1 MLNHKKVEAMSNN
14 KKPIINRQQKLW
26 KFNFHRLNG
35 FTLIEVLVV
44 VGLIAVLSTIV
55 LLTLNPLDFLKQGRD
70 STRLNDLSNLL
81 RTLNYI
87 KAESPQTFFG
97 NAKTI
102 YISRPD
108 PNLTGDATST
118 CPNMNLPSI
127 PTDWSYYCVS
137 QENLSKIDGKGWIPI
152 DFRNQAIFRLSK
164 LPVDPKNDENYYY
177 TYVYD
182 PNTQTFEINTVLESE
197 KQKHLLAEDNGDNDN
212 LYELGT
218 NLTLYP
224 VGGIGQN
231 LVLKNESSQNVK
243 NESNF
248 LIYVAQAAGTGQV
261 SFFIAPDQVTGD
273 NNLFWD
279 NTNKRLG
286 IGTTNPAYKL
296 SIVGTENTSQLVV
309 RAFSGQSNSNPLIKV
324 ENSGGSELFRIHSD
338 NLNNIFIGY
347 NSGLNNNIA
356 GGDNGLYNTYLGSGA
371 GQNGSTNFRSTALGY
386 KALYSSTAS
395 DRNTAV
401 GEGALYSLN
410 NGCQNVAV
418 GSETMYFFTS
428 GCDNIA
434 MGRGALR
441 EHTSGD
447 GVTALGK
454 DAFRGN
460 GTYSTGNYMTA
471 VGFRAGYYTNGDYNT
486 FIGAY
491 SGYALSGGITG
502 TRNVF
507 IGYQAGYWPNLG
519 TGSSGS
525 NNVIIGSQAGYVGGL
540 NSSGN
545 VFIGYQAGY
554 NETGSNKLYIANS
567 SSTPPLIY
575 GDFVSGNVGLGT
587 TNPTSKLHII
597 GDLTVSGTKNFEVD
611 YPGNPNKKI
620 VYVALEGPEAGTY
633 VRGSAVCENG
643 EKVIN
648 FPDYFS
654 LVTSD
659 KGLTANLTPRNNF
672 SNLYIKE
679 LTNEK
684 LIVGCEMNNSF
695 DYTVFGLRK
704 GYENF
709 EVIRLK

>member
-1 MLNHKKVEAMSNN
+1 MIGQKANN
-14 KKPIINRQQKLW
+14 PSLTTNRPKLLVNRCKLLVRSW
-26 KFNFHRLNG
+26 KLPLRHA
-35 FTLIEVLVV
+35 FTLVEVLVV
-44 VGLIAVLSTIV
+44 VGLIAVLSTVV

-127 PTDWSYYCVS
+127 PNDWSYYCVS

-286 IGTTNPAYKL
+286 IWTTSPGSKLSVSGGVSIGSTYAGTAAPTDGLIVQGNVGIGTTTPAFALDVNGVVRIANNTMLQLGSTNTGFRRDTSEAGNVIDVINNGTINFQFIDTGGPGIRGRTTTGSPFIYALPGTVAAPTYSFFGNQNTGIYRPASNTIGLVTNGAEVVRIDSTGNVGIGTTTPAYKL
-296 SIVGTENTSQLVV
+296 DV
-309 RAFSGQSNSNPLIKV
+309 
-324 ENSGGSELFRIHSD
+324 
-338 NLNNIFIGY
+338 IGD
-347 NSGLNNNIA
+347 I
-356 GGDNGLYNTYLGSGA
+356 
-371 GQNGSTNFRSTALGY
+371 R
-386 KALYSSTAS
+386 
-395 DRNTAV
+395 
-401 GEGALYSLN
+401 
-410 NGCQNVAV
+410 
-418 GSETMYFFTS
+418 TS
-428 GCDNIA
+428 GC
-434 MGRGALR
+434 L
-441 EHTSGD
+441 
-447 GVTALGK
+447 VY
-454 DAFRGN
+454 N
-460 GTYSTGNYMTA
+460 G
-471 VGFRAGYYTNGDYNT
+471 
-486 FIGAY
+486 
-491 SGYALSGGITG
+491 G
-502 TRNVF
+502 T
-507 IGYQAGYWPNLG
+507 LG
-519 TGSSGS
+519 TC
-525 NNVIIGSQAGYVGGL
+525 A
-540 NSSGN
+540 
-545 VFIGYQAGY
+545 
-554 NETGSNKLYIANS
+554 
-567 SSTPPLIY
+567 
-575 GDFVSGNVGLGT
+575 
-587 TNPTSKLHII
+587 
-597 GDLTVSGTKNFEVD
+597 
-611 YPGNPNKKI
+611 
-620 VYVALEGPEAGTY
+620 
-633 VRGSAVCENG
+633 
-643 EKVIN
+643 
-648 FPDYFS
+648 
-654 LVTSD
+654 SD
-659 KGLTANLTPRNNF
+659 
-672 SNLYIKE
+672 
-679 LTNEK
+679 
-684 LIVGCEMNNSF
+684 
-695 DYTVFGLRK
+695 
-704 GYENF
+704 
-709 EVIRLK
+709 IRLKENIMNLTFDNAIEKIIKLQPKKFVFKQDPNHEMHGLIAQEVEEFAPELIQIDQNGYKQIKYGDIQWLMLQTIQEQQKTIENQQKQIDELKQRIEILENK